1 LASDRLRVSSLVEAC
16 RWKELDEAAL
26 LADPDLARFDPGLES
41 VTNLNDPREYQAATV
56 HPLPTVQVQWL
67 GGGAPSGIPAPCGT
81 QEPSRT
87 PGRVTVRAATLGAAA
102 EAIGVRFGSHLVAS
116 LNGARMRQ
124 DPEEPLAEGDVVSF
138 ARAGAGP

>member
-1 LASDRLRVSSLVEAC
+1 M
-16 RWKELDEAAL
+16 
-26 LADPDLARFDPGLES
+26 ARRRGPF
-41 VTNLNDPREYQAATV
+41 R
-56 HPLPTVQVQWL
+56 H
-67 GGGAPSGIPAPCGT
+67 PAPCGT